1 MYGGGGTL
9 LQSIEYAIFTYKM
22 KFFTTVY
29 IVASKNSCALEV
41 LEKLNDRLFTRN
53 YVIMFIFTQHRN
65 ELAHNY
71 MHKLNM

>member
-41 LEKLNDRLFTRN
+41 LEKLNDRLFT
-53 YVIMFIFTQHRN
+53 
-65 ELAHNY
+65 HNY
-71 MHKLNM
+71 NM